1 MSDTLHTDDAENS
14 ADKNQA
20 IEMENV
26 VAADAL
32 RDIED
37 GQRVRVSTLS
47 YEVEGTVTHLHSMEE
62 WPDEDYLTT
71 ALTVEEAEGCD
82 EPELLLGEDENSD
95 RLVLASVSL
104 AFEDE
109 YVLSLEVVSDE

>member
-1 MSDTLHTDDAENS
+1 MTNNLHSDDAETS
-14 ADKNQA
+14 ANENQA
-20 IEMENV
+20 GGLEDAL
-26 VAADAL
+26 AADAL

-37 GQRVRVSTLS
+37 GQRVRVPTLS

-62 WPDEDYLTT
+62 WPDEDFLTT

-82 EPELLLGEDENSD
+82 ESELLLGEDENSD
-95 RLVLASVSL
+95 RLVLASVLL

-109 YVLSLEVVSDE
+109 YVLSL